1 MFVVVNMLHALL
13 VHFLVVPV
21 ILRTLQTE
29 RKWEAHMVS
38 RVILKQS
45 EGGVNSY
52 RASLL
57 QP

>member
-1 MFVVVNMLHALL
+1 MLHALL

-38 RVILKQS
+38 REILKQS
-45 EGGVNSY
+45 EERVNSY
-52 RASLL
+52 RASIL

>member
-1 MFVVVNMLHALL
+1 MLHALL
-13 VHFLVVPV
+13 IHLLVVPV
-21 ILRTLQTE
+21 IIRTLQTE

-38 RVILKQS
+38 REILKQS
-45 EGGVNSY
+45 EERVNSY